1 MDGRL
6 LPHCTGCTS
15 VMTGTDTPRQLE
27 AALQRTETDAD
38 ASLRATA
45 AVTKALRRFRSVVH
59 DGNLRELK
67 AALSAVEQSVDALQQ
82 QVAATARHW
91 DFDEADYFARG
102 DYTRELL
109 QTAASMRVAL
119 FEQDERLYSYPSLVQ
134 VLPAERTILID
145 RTRERRLRPSIVVEH
160 LRDLQE
166 RPPRFRPEAFLEALW
181 NAYRVLAHQRGSAR
195 LQDGSVE
202 HLAQV
207 YDLLTL
213 LPGQSREYSRQEF
226 ARDLYLLDR
235 SGVIRT
241 RNGYV
246 VSFPGSTGMKSAT
259 GIITAI
265 TESGQE
271 RRYWGIAFA
280 REG

>member
-1 MDGRL
+1 
-6 LPHCTGCTS
+6 
-15 VMTGTDTPRQLE
+15 MTANDTPRQLE

-38 ASLRATA
+38 ASLKATA
-45 AVTKALRRFRSVVH
+45 AVTTSLKRFRSVVH
-59 DGNLRELK
+59 DGNLRELQ
-67 AALSAVEQSVDALQQ
+67 AALSAVEQAVDVLQQ
-82 QVAATARHW
+82 QVAATAQHW
-91 DFDEADYFARG
+91 DFDETSYFARG

-109 QTAASMRVAL
+109 QTATAMRVAM

-134 VLPAERTILID
+134 VLAAERMVLID
-145 RTRERRLRPSIVVEH
+145 RARERRLRPSIVVEH
-160 LRDLQE
+160 LRALQE
-166 RPPRFRPEAFLEALW
+166 RPPRFRPETFLEALF
-181 NAYRVLAHQRGSAR
+181 NAYRVLARQHGADGLQRGV
-195 LQDGSVE
+195 VE
-202 HLAQV
+202 RLAQV

-259 GIITAI
+259 GVITAI

>member
-1 MDGRL
+1 M
-6 LPHCTGCTS
+6 S
-15 VMTGTDTPRQLE
+15 VMTTNSTPRPLE

-45 AVTKALRRFRSVVH
+45 AVTKALKRFRSVVH

-67 AALSAVEQSVDALQQ
+67 TALSAVEQAVDGLQQ
-82 QVAATARHW
+82 QVAATAQHW
-91 DFDEADYFARG
+91 DFDETGYFARG

-109 QTAASMRVAL
+109 QTATAMRVAM

-134 VLPAERTILID
+134 VLPAVLSILID
-145 RTRERRLRPSIVVEH
+145 RARERRLRPSIVVEQ
-160 LRDLQE
+160 LRALQE
-166 RPPRFRPEAFLEALW
+166 RPPRFRPQAFLEALFS
-181 NAYRVLAHQRGSAR
+181 AYRVLARQHGSAR
-195 LQDGSVE
+195 SQPASVE

-207 YDLLTL
+207 YELLTL

-235 SGVIRT
+235 SGVITT

-246 VSFPGSTGMKSAT
+246 VSFPGSTGMKAT
-259 GIITAI
+259 TGVITAI